1 MKNIG
6 ILLVL
11 LIGFG
16 SAGMA
21 QKPLKFA
28 KTAWYDALA
37 QAKSEQ
43 KSLLFYISQPGCE
56 YCKEFDQVTL
66 KNPELR
72 DFLQKNFVLVKHSVK
87 TKYGEA
93 IARDFHLSSTPAI
106 LLQKPDSKKE
116 IRILYNNQNAA
127 SFLLELQKFLNE
139 H

>member
-1 MKNIG
+1 MG
-6 ILLVL
+6 L
-11 LIGFG
+11 GY
-16 SAGMA
+16 SAMA
-21 QKPLKFA
+21 QKNLKFA

-37 QAKSEQ
+37 QAKLEQ

-72 DFLQKNFVLVKHSVK
+72 TFLQKNFVLVKHSVK

-106 LLQKPDSKKE
+106 LLQKPDSNKE
-116 IRILYNNQNAA
+116 IRILYNNQDPAA
-127 SFLLELQKFLNE
+127 FLIELQKFLNE